1 MGFWDGL
8 GKCLGNLAKAGYE
21 KMRETNDEI
30 ANEMMKM
37 EDYSLDELRTELHR
51 GNFAHRMAAKK
62 LLKEVYDFF
71 QDED

>member
-1 MGFWDGL
+1 
-8 GKCLGNLAKAGYE
+8 
-21 KMRETNDEI
+21 MRETNDEI